1 MQAATRS
8 GLKRL
13 AGGAAIAVATVATVT
28 MTMPATA
35 SAASILPPEVNASS
49 SGNSI
54 TMSIKNP
61 NPILSLTG
69 CQAFVVNA
77 ADVPAVVENP
87 VKLLDPGVVV
97 YPNVAN
103 PLTLFGALPG
113 MTVNSTTNEIPTGV
127 YGVIGGCVSLLDLMN
142 PVIDSPKIMQVGLL
156 PGGSSDG
163 SSALPFGS

>member
-1 MQAATRS
+1 MQAATRG

-35 SAASILPPEVNASS
+35 SAATVLPPEVNASS

-61 NPILSLTG
+61 NPLWTLTG

-77 ADVPAVVENP
+77 KDVPAVVDNP
-87 VKLLDPGVVV
+87 AKLLDPGVVV
-97 YPNVAN
+97 YPNVSN

-113 MTVNSTTNEIPTGV
+113 QTVTSTTQDIPTGL
-127 YGVIGGCVSLLDLMN
+127 YGVVGGCVALLDLMH
-142 PVIDSPKIMQVGLL
+142 PVIDKPQVMQVGLL

-163 SSALPFGS
+163 SSALSFGS